1 MSALLIFPILL
12 PLAGGVIAILV
23 KTDPKRSLQL
33 ALTGTANVCQM
44 PSGMMKLSPK

>member
-23 KTDPKRSLQL
+23 KTDPKRSLL
-33 ALTGTANVCQM
+33 LGFY
-44 PSGMMKLSPK
+44 S